1 MLINKKKNKE
11 VSRSR
16 EEKTY
21 LCVEEKRREK
31 KELRREGEGEDKE
44 REGHW
49 CLFAEKEERRRRRIG
64 REKIMI

>member
-1 MLINKKKNKE
+1 
-11 VSRSR
+11 
-16 EEKTY
+16 
-21 LCVEEKRREK
+21 
-31 KELRREGEGEDKE
+31 LRREGEGEDKE